1 MIYLYAITDQPE
13 APLPALPGLGESSL
27 FNLVYREIVAV
38 ASRLVAPDHASS
50 PPATESN
57 LWQHEA
63 IVEALMDTGGTEHR
77 STEHRRSVLPVS
89 FGAVLADEAALQA
102 ILATRYTGFV
112 TDLKRVSGRVE
123 LSVQVLLNDDA
134 GTDHRD
140 AGTDHRDA
148 GTDHRD
154 AGRRPP
160 ADCGSHTDSQPPLV
174 SGHAYM
180 LARLEAERQG
190 QVRRQQAEALAT
202 DIHAHLDRLADES
215 NRIILSTPH
224 LLLKAAYLVPR
235 ERVTDF
241 RLEVDRLCLAYPHLR
256 FLCTGPWPAYSFITP
271 ARTANDDAGTDHRDA
286 GTDHRDA
293 GTDHRTITQRLVEA
307 LTRASLYSTPC
318 FLSESGNEEAQQE
331 HKDVRG

>member
-140 AGTDHRDA
+140 AG
-148 GTDHRD
+148 
-154 AGRRPP
+154 RRPP

-241 RLEVDRLCLAYPHLR
+241 RLEVDRLCLDYPHLR

-271 ARTANDDAGTDHRDA
+271 ARTAND
-286 GTDHRDA
+286 DA

>member
-1 MIYLYAITDQPE
+1 VIYLYAITDQPE
-13 APLPALPGLGESSL
+13 SPLPTLPGLGESSL
-27 FNLVYREIVAV
+27 FNLVYREIAAV
-38 ASRLVAPDHASS
+38 ASRLVAPDHVSS

-134 GTDHRD
+134 GTDHHD

-154 AGRRPP
+154 AGRLPP
-160 ADCGSHTDSQPPLV
+160 ADCGSHPDSQPPLV

-180 LARLEAERQG
+180 LARLVAERQG

-202 DIHAHLDRLADES
+202 DIHTHLDRLADES

-271 ARTANDDAGTDHRDA
+271 ARTANDDAGTDHR
-286 GTDHRDA
+286 
-293 GTDHRTITQRLVEA
+293 TITQRLVEA

>member
-1 MIYLYAITDQPE
+1 VIYLYAITDQPE

-140 AGTDHRDA
+140 AG
-148 GTDHRD
+148 
-154 AGRRPP
+154 RRPP

-241 RLEVDRLCLAYPHLR
+241 RLEVDRLCLDYPHLR

-271 ARTANDDAGTDHRDA
+271 ARTAND
-286 GTDHRDA
+286 DA